1 MAFKMMGGKP
11 LKQKTGAGIPLS
23 MKSAA
28 YQTDPRSARV
38 IFAEKQAEKREDRV
52 LDSLK
57 SVRDIGP
64 RKTAKLYN
72 NKKRGGGLDLEN
84 QTNTN
89 EFQST
94 QDNRTL
100 AGGIVP
106 DSGRKQ
112 AEELEARGVQPSS
125 PPKKDTRSVGTEKF
139 EKYKK
144 VLIDDAKLGPPKMVA
159 KPVAKQMKKGGMK
172 QMNTPKKAV
181 GAKLADSKP
190 RQKNRK
196 DRGKPMGKK
205 KNVPTT
211 PAEAKADAIRRK
223 AAKLKGAPKQMD
235 KKAKKKGG
243 MKQMDKKAPA
253 KQTASQK
260 AKLPAKLVAAIKAK
274 GPKQKMKAGMKQ
286 MDKKG
291 GPKKYGKGPKQ
302 KESVKQEKKD
312 LDINFLAEKM
322 EPKTK

>member
-28 YQTDPRSARV
+28 YQTDPRSAAV
-38 IFAEKQAEKREDRV
+38 IFAEKRAEKREDRV

-64 RKTAKLYN
+64 RRTAKLYN

-84 QTNTN
+84 QTATN

-100 AGGIVP
+100 KGGIVP
-106 DSGRKQ
+106 GSGRKQ
-112 AEELEARGVQPSS
+112 AEMLEASGVQPSS

-159 KPVAKQMKKGGMK
+159 KPVAKQMKKGGPK
-172 QMNTPKKAV
+172 QQT
-181 GAKLADSKP
+181 
-190 RQKNRK
+190 RK
-196 DRGKPMGKK
+196 DKLDERLGVKDGAEKSKSQSMRDRRDESAAMQMKP
-205 KNVPTT
+205 
-211 PAEAKADAIRRK
+211 
-223 AAKLKGAPKQMD
+223 
-235 KKAKKKGG
+235 KKKGG

-302 KESVKQEKKD
+302 KESVKQEKIDLKENVLAKD
-312 LDINFLAEKM
+312 M
-322 EPKTK
+322 TKGR

>member
-28 YQTDPRSARV
+28 YQTDPRSAAV
-38 IFAEKQAEKREDRV
+38 IFAEKRAEKREDRV

-64 RKTAKLYN
+64 RRTAKLYN

-84 QTNTN
+84 QTATN

-100 AGGIVP
+100 KGGIVP
-106 DSGRKQ
+106 GSGRKQ
-112 AEELEARGVQPSS
+112 AEKLEASGVKPSS

-159 KPVAKQMKKGGMK
+159 KPVAKQMKKGGPK
-172 QMNTPKKAV
+172 QQT
-181 GAKLADSKP
+181 
-190 RQKNRK
+190 RK
-196 DRGKPMGKK
+196 DKLDERLGMKDGAEKSKSQSMRDRRDESAAMQMKP
-205 KNVPTT
+205 
-211 PAEAKADAIRRK
+211 
-223 AAKLKGAPKQMD
+223 
-235 KKAKKKGG
+235 KKKGG

-302 KESVKQEKKD
+302 KESVKQEKIDLKENVLAKD
-312 LDINFLAEKM
+312 M
-322 EPKTK
+322 TKGR

>member
-28 YQTDPRSARV
+28 YQTDPRSAAV
-38 IFAEKQAEKREDRV
+38 IFAEKRAEKREDRV

-64 RKTAKLYN
+64 RRTAKLYN

-84 QTNTN
+84 QTATN

-106 DSGRKQ
+106 GSGRKQ
-112 AEELEARGVQPSS
+112 AEKLEASGVKPSS

-159 KPVAKQMKKGGMK
+159 KPVAKQMKKGGPK
-172 QMNTPKKAV
+172 QQT
-181 GAKLADSKP
+181 
-190 RQKNRK
+190 RK
-196 DRGKPMGKK
+196 DKLDERLGVKDGAEKSKSQSMRDRRDESAAMQMKP
-205 KNVPTT
+205 
-211 PAEAKADAIRRK
+211 
-223 AAKLKGAPKQMD
+223 
-235 KKAKKKGG
+235 KKKGG

-302 KESVKQEKKD
+302 KESVKQEKIDLKENVLAKD
-312 LDINFLAEKM
+312 M
-322 EPKTK
+322 TKGR

>member
-28 YQTDPRSARV
+28 YQTDPRSAAV
-38 IFAEKQAEKREDRV
+38 IFAEKRAEKREDRV

-64 RKTAKLYN
+64 RRTAKLYN

-84 QTNTN
+84 QTATN

-100 AGGIVP
+100 KGGIVP
-106 DSGRKQ
+106 GSGRKQ
-112 AEELEARGVQPSS
+112 AEMLEASGVQPSS

-159 KPVAKQMKKGGMK
+159 KPVAKQMKKGG
-172 QMNTPKKAV
+172 
-181 GAKLADSKP
+181 
-190 RQKNRK
+190 
-196 DRGKPMGKK
+196 
-205 KNVPTT
+205 
-211 PAEAKADAIRRK
+211 
-223 AAKLKGAPKQMD
+223 PKQQNSKD
-235 KKAKKKGG
+235 KSDERLGMKDGAEKSKSQSMTSRRNESAAMQMKPKKKGG

-302 KESVKQEKKD
+302 KESVKQEKIDLKENVLAKD
-312 LDINFLAEKM
+312 M
-322 EPKTK
+322 TKGR

>member
-84 QTNTN
+84 QTATN

-106 DSGRKQ
+106 GSGRKQ
-112 AEELEARGVQPSS
+112 AEKLEASGVKPSS

-159 KPVAKQMKKGGMK
+159 KPVAKQMKKGG
-172 QMNTPKKAV
+172 
-181 GAKLADSKP
+181 
-190 RQKNRK
+190 
-196 DRGKPMGKK
+196 
-205 KNVPTT
+205 
-211 PAEAKADAIRRK
+211 
-223 AAKLKGAPKQMD
+223 PKQQNSKD
-235 KKAKKKGG
+235 KLDERLGMKDGAEKSKSQSLKSRRNESAAMQKKPKKKGG

-253 KQTASQK
+253 KQTASQR
-260 AKLPAKLVAAIKAK
+260 AELPAKLVKIISNSKAK
-274 GPKQKMKAGMKQ
+274 KGAPKQKMKAGMKQ

-291 GPKKYGKGPKQ
+291 GPKEYGKGPKQ

-312 LDINFLAEKM
+312 LKENVLAKDM
-322 EPKTK
+322 TKGR

>member
-38 IFAEKQAEKREDRV
+38 IFAEKREEERENRV

-64 RKTAKLYN
+64 RRTAKLYN

-84 QTNTN
+84 QTATN

-100 AGGIVP
+100 KGGIVP
-106 DSGRKQ
+106 GSGRKQ
-112 AEELEARGVQPSS
+112 AEKLEASGVKPSS

-159 KPVAKQMKKGGMK
+159 KPVAKQMKKGGPK
-172 QMNTPKKAV
+172 QQT
-181 GAKLADSKP
+181 
-190 RQKNRK
+190 RK
-196 DRGKPMGKK
+196 DKLDERLGMKDGAEKSKSQSLKSRRNESAAMQKKP
-205 KNVPTT
+205 
-211 PAEAKADAIRRK
+211 
-223 AAKLKGAPKQMD
+223 
-235 KKAKKKGG
+235 KKKGG

-291 GPKKYGKGPKQ
+291 GPKEYGKGPKQ
-302 KESVKQEKKD
+302 KESVKQEKIDLKENVLAKD
-312 LDINFLAEKM
+312 M
-322 EPKTK
+322 TKGR

>member
-28 YQTDPRSARV
+28 YQTDPRSAAV

-64 RKTAKLYN
+64 RRTAKLYN

-84 QTNTN
+84 QTATN

-100 AGGIVP
+100 KGGIVP
-106 DSGRKQ
+106 GSGRKQ
-112 AEELEARGVQPSS
+112 AEMLEASGVQPSS

-159 KPVAKQMKKGGMK
+159 KPVAKQMKKGGPK
-172 QMNTPKKAV
+172 QQT
-181 GAKLADSKP
+181 
-190 RQKNRK
+190 RK
-196 DRGKPMGKK
+196 DKLDERLGMKDGAEKSKSQSMTSRRNESAAMQMKP
-205 KNVPTT
+205 
-211 PAEAKADAIRRK
+211 
-223 AAKLKGAPKQMD
+223 
-235 KKAKKKGG
+235 KKKGG

-302 KESVKQEKKD
+302 KESVKQEKIDLKENVLAKD
-312 LDINFLAEKM
+312 M
-322 EPKTK
+322 TKGR

>member
-28 YQTDPRSARV
+28 YQTDPRSAAV
-38 IFAEKQAEKREDRV
+38 IFAEKRAEKREDRV

-64 RKTAKLYN
+64 RRTAKLYN

-84 QTNTN
+84 QTATN

-100 AGGIVP
+100 KGGIVP
-106 DSGRKQ
+106 GSGRKQ
-112 AEELEARGVQPSS
+112 AEMLEASGVQPSS

-159 KPVAKQMKKGGMK
+159 KPVAKQMKKGG
-172 QMNTPKKAV
+172 
-181 GAKLADSKP
+181 
-190 RQKNRK
+190 
-196 DRGKPMGKK
+196 
-205 KNVPTT
+205 
-211 PAEAKADAIRRK
+211 
-223 AAKLKGAPKQMD
+223 PKQQNSND
-235 KKAKKKGG
+235 KLDERLGMKDGAEKSKSQSLKSRRNESAAMQKKPKKKGG

-302 KESVKQEKKD
+302 KESVKQEKIDLKENVLAKD
-312 LDINFLAEKM
+312 M
-322 EPKTK
+322 TKGR

>member
-28 YQTDPRSARV
+28 YQTDPRSAAV
-38 IFAEKQAEKREDRV
+38 IFAEKRAEKREDRV

-64 RKTAKLYN
+64 RRTAKLYN

-84 QTNTN
+84 QTATN

-100 AGGIVP
+100 KGGIVP
-106 DSGRKQ
+106 GSGRKQ
-112 AEELEARGVQPSS
+112 AEMLEASGVQPSS

-159 KPVAKQMKKGGMK
+159 KPVAKQMKKGGPK
-172 QMNTPKKAV
+172 QQT
-181 GAKLADSKP
+181 
-190 RQKNRK
+190 RK
-196 DRGKPMGKK
+196 DKLDERLGMKDGAEKSKSQSMRDRRDESAAMQMKP
-205 KNVPTT
+205 
-211 PAEAKADAIRRK
+211 
-223 AAKLKGAPKQMD
+223 
-235 KKAKKKGG
+235 KKKGG

-302 KESVKQEKKD
+302 KESVKQEKIDLKENVLAKD
-312 LDINFLAEKM
+312 M
-322 EPKTK
+322 TKGR

>member
-28 YQTDPRSARV
+28 YQTDPRSAAV
-38 IFAEKQAEKREDRV
+38 IFAEKRAEKREDRV

-64 RKTAKLYN
+64 RRTAKLYN

-84 QTNTN
+84 QTATN

-100 AGGIVP
+100 KGGIVP
-106 DSGRKQ
+106 GSGRKQ
-112 AEELEARGVQPSS
+112 AEMLEASGVQPSS

-159 KPVAKQMKKGGMK
+159 KPVAKQMKKGGPK
-172 QMNTPKKAV
+172 QQT
-181 GAKLADSKP
+181 
-190 RQKNRK
+190 RK
-196 DRGKPMGKK
+196 DKLDEKLGVKDGAEKSKSQSMRDRRDESAAMQMKP
-205 KNVPTT
+205 
-211 PAEAKADAIRRK
+211 
-223 AAKLKGAPKQMD
+223 
-235 KKAKKKGG
+235 KKKGG

-302 KESVKQEKKD
+302 KESVKQEKIDLKENVLAKD
-312 LDINFLAEKM
+312 M
-322 EPKTK
+322 TKGR

>member
-38 IFAEKQAEKREDRV
+38 IFAEKREEERENRV

-64 RKTAKLYN
+64 RRTAKLYN

-84 QTNTN
+84 QTATN

-100 AGGIVP
+100 KGGIVP
-106 DSGRKQ
+106 GSGRKQ
-112 AEELEARGVQPSS
+112 AEKLEASGVKPSS

-159 KPVAKQMKKGGMK
+159 KPVAKQMKKGGPK
-172 QMNTPKKAV
+172 QQT
-181 GAKLADSKP
+181 
-190 RQKNRK
+190 RK
-196 DRGKPMGKK
+196 DKLDERLGVKDGAEKSKSQSMRDRRDESAAMQMKP
-205 KNVPTT
+205 
-211 PAEAKADAIRRK
+211 
-223 AAKLKGAPKQMD
+223 
-235 KKAKKKGG
+235 KKKGG

-302 KESVKQEKKD
+302 KESVKQEKIDLKENVLAKD
-312 LDINFLAEKM
+312 M
-322 EPKTK
+322 TKGR

>member
-28 YQTDPRSARV
+28 YQTDPRSAAV
-38 IFAEKQAEKREDRV
+38 IFAEKRAEKREDRV

-64 RKTAKLYN
+64 RRTAKLYN

-84 QTNTN
+84 QTATN

-106 DSGRKQ
+106 GSGREQ
-112 AEELEARGVQPSS
+112 AEKLEARGVQPSS

-159 KPVAKQMKKGGMK
+159 KPVAKQMKKGGPKQQTRKDKLDERLGMK
-172 QMNTPKKAV
+172 DGAEKSKSQSLKGRRDESAAMQMKPKK
-181 GAKLADSKP
+181 
-190 RQKNRK
+190 
-196 DRGKPMGKK
+196 
-205 KNVPTT
+205 
-211 PAEAKADAIRRK
+211 
-223 AAKLKGAPKQMD
+223 KGGMKQMD

-260 AKLPAKLVAAIKAK
+260 AKLPAKLVAALSNSKAK
-274 GPKQKMKAGMKQ
+274 KGAPKQ

-291 GPKKYGKGPKQ
+291 GPKEYGKGPKQ

-312 LDINFLAEKM
+312 LDINFLARKM

>member
-28 YQTDPRSARV
+28 YQTDPRSAAV

-84 QTNTN
+84 QTATN

-106 DSGRKQ
+106 GSGRKQ
-112 AEELEARGVQPSS
+112 AEKLEASGVKPSS

-159 KPVAKQMKKGGMK
+159 KPVAKQMKKGGPK
-172 QMNTPKKAV
+172 QQT
-181 GAKLADSKP
+181 
-190 RQKNRK
+190 RK
-196 DRGKPMGKK
+196 DKLDERLGVKDGAEKSKSQSMRDRRDESAAMQMKP
-205 KNVPTT
+205 
-211 PAEAKADAIRRK
+211 
-223 AAKLKGAPKQMD
+223 
-235 KKAKKKGG
+235 KKKGG

-302 KESVKQEKKD
+302 KESVKQEKIDLKENVLAKD
-312 LDINFLAEKM
+312 M
-322 EPKTK
+322 TKGR

>member
-28 YQTDPRSARV
+28 YQTDPRSAAV
-38 IFAEKQAEKREDRV
+38 IFAEKRAEKREDRV

-64 RKTAKLYN
+64 RRTAKLYN

-84 QTNTN
+84 QTATN

-106 DSGRKQ
+106 GSGREQ
-112 AEELEARGVQPSS
+112 AEKLEARGVQPSS

-159 KPVAKQMKKGGMK
+159 KPVAKQMKKGGPK
-172 QMNTPKKAV
+172 QQT
-181 GAKLADSKP
+181 
-190 RQKNRK
+190 RK
-196 DRGKPMGKK
+196 DKLDERLGVKDGAEKSKSQSMRDRRDESAAMQMKP
-205 KNVPTT
+205 
-211 PAEAKADAIRRK
+211 
-223 AAKLKGAPKQMD
+223 
-235 KKAKKKGG
+235 KKKGG

-302 KESVKQEKKD
+302 KESVKQEKIDLKENVLAKD
-312 LDINFLAEKM
+312 M
-322 EPKTK
+322 TKGR

>member
-28 YQTDPRSARV
+28 YQTDPRSAAV
-38 IFAEKQAEKREDRV
+38 IFAEKRAEKREDRV

-64 RKTAKLYN
+64 RRTAKLYN

-84 QTNTN
+84 QTATN

-100 AGGIVP
+100 KGGIVP
-106 DSGRKQ
+106 GSGRKQ
-112 AEELEARGVQPSS
+112 AEMLEASGVQPSS

-159 KPVAKQMKKGGMK
+159 KPVAKQMKKGGPK
-172 QMNTPKKAV
+172 QQT
-181 GAKLADSKP
+181 
-190 RQKNRK
+190 RK
-196 DRGKPMGKK
+196 DKMDERLGVKDGAEKSKSQSLKDRRDESAAMQKKP
-205 KNVPTT
+205 
-211 PAEAKADAIRRK
+211 
-223 AAKLKGAPKQMD
+223 
-235 KKAKKKGG
+235 KKKGG

-253 KQTASQK
+253 KQTALQR
-260 AKLPAKLVAAIKAK
+260 AELPAKLVKIISNSKAK
-274 GPKQKMKAGMKQ
+274 KGAPKQKMKAGMKQ

-291 GPKKYGKGPKQ
+291 GPKEYGKGPKQ
-302 KESVKQEKKD
+302 KESVKQEKIDLKENVLAKD
-312 LDINFLAEKM
+312 M
-322 EPKTK
+322 TKGR

>member
-28 YQTDPRSARV
+28 YQTDPRSAAV

-64 RKTAKLYN
+64 RRTAKLYN

-84 QTNTN
+84 QTATN

-100 AGGIVP
+100 KGGIVP
-106 DSGRKQ
+106 GSGRKQ
-112 AEELEARGVQPSS
+112 AEMLEASGVQPSS

-159 KPVAKQMKKGGMK
+159 KPVAKQMKKGGPK
-172 QMNTPKKAV
+172 QQT
-181 GAKLADSKP
+181 
-190 RQKNRK
+190 RK
-196 DRGKPMGKK
+196 DKLDERLGMKDGAEKSKSQSMRDRRDESAAMQMKP
-205 KNVPTT
+205 
-211 PAEAKADAIRRK
+211 
-223 AAKLKGAPKQMD
+223 
-235 KKAKKKGG
+235 KKKGG

-302 KESVKQEKKD
+302 KESVKQEKIDLKENVLAKD
-312 LDINFLAEKM
+312 M
-322 EPKTK
+322 TKGR

>member
-28 YQTDPRSARV
+28 YQTDPRSAAV
-38 IFAEKQAEKREDRV
+38 IFAEKRAEKREDRV

-64 RKTAKLYN
+64 RRTAKLYN

-84 QTNTN
+84 QTATN

-100 AGGIVP
+100 KGGIVP
-106 DSGRKQ
+106 GSGRKQ
-112 AEELEARGVQPSS
+112 AEMLEASGVQPSS

-159 KPVAKQMKKGGMK
+159 KPVAKQMKKGG
-172 QMNTPKKAV
+172 
-181 GAKLADSKP
+181 
-190 RQKNRK
+190 
-196 DRGKPMGKK
+196 
-205 KNVPTT
+205 
-211 PAEAKADAIRRK
+211 
-223 AAKLKGAPKQMD
+223 PKQQNSND
-235 KKAKKKGG
+235 KLDERLGMKDGAEKSKSQSMRDRRDESAAMQMKPKKKGG

-302 KESVKQEKKD
+302 KESVKQEKIDLKENVLAKD
-312 LDINFLAEKM
+312 M
-322 EPKTK
+322 TKGR